1 MCYGREA
8 LGGATWHILAIG
20 FHSGNKMRRTTMD
33 EDVIYR
39 RFIWNQRKNEEN
51 KSKHKLSFEKA
62 SEVYADPF
70 IMEQYDEVH
79 STETEERHNIIGI
92 VNKVVV
98 IFLVATEQGDRIRII
113 SARKAE
119 RQEKEAYYEHIRS
132 IAGY

>member
-1 MCYGREA
+1 MGLY
-8 LGGATWHILAIG
+8 TY
-20 FHSGNKMRRTTMD
+20 
-33 EDVIYR
+33 EDVIYG
-39 RFIWNQRKNEEN
+39 RFIWNRRKNEEN

-70 IMEQYDEVH
+70 TMEQYDEAH
-79 STETEERHNIIGI
+79 STETEERHTVIGI

-98 IFLVATEQGDRIRII
+98 IFLVTTEQGDRIRII

-119 RQEKEAYYEHIRS
+119 RKEQEAYYEHIRS